1 MSKAAKVSFEIF
13 NDGKEEAVCSVY
25 CAAYSGGK
33 LTGIERTQYTAPPH
47 GSVAVSR
54 SLEGFGG
61 ERSFKLFVWK
71 DGSLMPIKV
80 YDDLMRD

>member
-33 LTGIERTQYTAPPH
+33 MTGIERTQYTAPPH
-47 GSVAVSR
+47 GRVAAECKIAQYGDAAEV
-54 SLEGFGG
+54 
-61 ERSFKLFVWK
+61 KIFVWHS
-71 DGSLMPIKV
+71 GCLMPLKI
-80 YDDLMRD
+80 Y